1 MAARKTTITEVIDQY
16 SAEVAA
22 RLAPYFQQVRAHG
35 VPEQM
40 LFLAIKDKKV
50 LEVWARKEMHWRPV
64 KQYPVQAASGM
75 LGPKLREGD
84 RQVPEGM
91 YRIKSLN
98 PNSAYHLSLELDYP
112 NPFDLQQAENDGRS
126 DPGSAIFIHGK
137 AVSVG
142 CLAIGDSAIEEL
154 FTLVYQLGKDK
165 IEVIISPADPRQ
177 NKLIP
182 PTGAPQWTSVLYE
195 NIEHAVA
202 EIFRTQPDP

>member
-1 MAARKTTITEVIDQY
+1 MAVRKSTITEVIDQY
-16 SAEVAA
+16 SAKVAE
-22 RLAPYFQQVRAHG
+22 RLALYFRQVRAHG

-50 LEVWARKEMHWRPV
+50 LEVWAKTGMSWQLV
-64 KQYPVQAASGM
+64 KQYPVQAASGT

-84 RQVPEGM
+84 QQVPEGI

-112 NPFDLQQAENDGRS
+112 NAFDLRQAQSDGRS

-137 AVSVG
+137 AVSIG
-142 CLAIGDSAIEEL
+142 CLAIGDPAIEEL
-154 FTLVYQLGKDK
+154 FTLVHQLGKDK
-165 IEVIISPADPRQ
+165 IRVVISPTDPRHK
-177 NKLIP
+177 KLVP

-195 NIEHAVA
+195 NIEHTVA
-202 EIFRTQPDP
+202 EIFRIQPGL